1 VFATESYGGRYGPAF
16 VTYFNEQ
23 NKLIDQGELS
33 GIKVKFSALLINK

>member
-23 NKLIDQGELS
+23 NELIDQGKIS
-33 GIKVKFSALLINK
+33 GIKVKFSALLINE